1 MTDAA
6 LVPEI
11 VSPAATA
18 AGPLPVLKGHLL
30 DFLNRSPSADTRD
43 TYRRAVL
50 EFHRFASL
58 HLMAATSADVLAWR
72 DDLTARGRSDST
84 VVAKLAALRSFYDYL
99 AKLYPGLLPVN
110 PADTQL
116 VPPPRLSDE
125 PKGRALRP
133 KEVQMLLAGPDRATA
148 SGARDYAL
156 MLVMLRLSLRVSEA
170 ARLRASAMQWRG
182 EGWQLRLKV
191 KGGREEV
198 WPLPLDVKQA
208 VDEYLRLDAPRRS
221 LWPETRTGDQYVF
234 QPEQNNRTGV
244 YSRPLSRQHVARIV
258 KRWADYGGIRG
269 KVTPHDLRRTAVTRA
284 LEQGRSYR
292 EVQMMSKHRDPKTV
306 MRYDRARENL
316 ERNPVNTLSYDD

>member
-1 MTDAA
+1 MTDAT

-11 VSPAATA
+11 VSPAAPA
-18 AGPLPVLKGHLL
+18 EPLPALKRHLF
-30 DFLNRSPSADTRD
+30 DFLGRSPSADTRD
-43 TYRRAVL
+43 AYQRAVL
-50 EFHRFASL
+50 EFHRFAGR
-58 HLMAATSADVLAWR
+58 HLMTATSADVLAWR
-72 DDLTARGRSDST
+72 DNLAERGRSDAT
-84 VVAKLAALRSFYDYL
+84 VITKLAALRSFYEYL
-99 AKLYPGLLPVN
+99 SKLYPDLLPVN
-110 PADTQL
+110 PADAQL
-116 VPPPRLSDE
+116 VPLPHLSDE
-125 PKGRALRP
+125 PKGRALTA
-133 KEVQMLLAGPDRATA
+133 KEVKMLLAGPDR
-148 SGARDYAL
+148 SKPDGARDYAL

-170 ARLRASAMQWRG
+170 AHLRVSAMQWRG

-234 QPEQNNRTGV
+234 QPVQNNRTGV

-258 KRWADYGGIRG
+258 KRWADYVGIRG

-284 LEQGRSYR
+284 LEQGRNYR